1 MDTAKAP
8 GDGGSPSAP
17 RVAVWAVGWAV
28 ALAGALSTFSVPM
41 YISVVLLLAGS
52 LGQGGGVSLGNH
64 GERTFGEAQG

>member
-41 YISVVLLLAGS
+41 YVSVVLLLDGMGPRDHGTTDHRTTATNPPSAG
-52 LGQGGGVSLGNH
+52 
-64 GERTFGEAQG
+64 